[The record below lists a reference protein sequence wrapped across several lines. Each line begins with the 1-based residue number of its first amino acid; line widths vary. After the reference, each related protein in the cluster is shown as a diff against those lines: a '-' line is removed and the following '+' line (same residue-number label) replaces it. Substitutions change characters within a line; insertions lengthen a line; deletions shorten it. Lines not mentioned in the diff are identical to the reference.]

1 MSEKAIRTL
10 FIDIDGTLVKYM
22 GGGHKQVMHQPH
34 ALLPGVLE
42 RRRLWE
48 APGHNIILTTGRRE
62 SVRERTES
70 ELQRLGIPY
79 DTLLMGLVDGG
90 RVVINDIGS
99 VGNKAFS
106 VNLVRDAGWGDI
118 DWNNVGL
125 DNPYEM

>member
-22 GGGHKQVMHQPH
+22 GGGHKQVMHQTH
-34 ALLPGVLE
+34 ELLPGVLE
-42 RRRLWE
+42 RMRWWE
-48 APGHNIILTTGRRE
+48 AQGHNIILTTGRRE

-125 DNPYEM
+125 DNP

>member
-1 MSEKAIRTL
+1 
-10 FIDIDGTLVKYM
+10 M
-22 GGGHKQVMHQPH
+22 GGGHKQVMHQTH
-34 ALLPGVLE
+34 ELLPGVLE
-42 RRRLWE
+42 RMRLWE
-48 APGHNIILTTGRRE
+48 AQGHNIILTTGRRE

-125 DNPYEM
+125 DNP